1 MNDHFDSPFWH
12 SPAPLTTF
20 QALGFK
26 KTPLSFMGN
35 NNFPTYIENV
45 SLPVFLRKAV
55 RFLTSNTQLFCQQ
68 SHCCIHRLRIL
79 IGLKRKRQVI
89 QAAVTELYP
98 QTLEL
103 TNNLCWLVV
112 STPLKNISQNVN
124 LPQIEV
130 KIKHIWNHHPV
141 WNGHVNSPSQNGV
154 TNSQNCQV
162 IEVDDALKSY
172 PLVPA

>member
-1 MNDHFDSPFWH
+1 MIWGVPLFSETPISPCFGPPLRSVFWPQTH
-12 SPAPLTTF
+12 A
-20 QALGFK
+20 
-26 KTPLSFMGN
+26 N
-35 NNFPTYIENV
+35 
-45 SLPVFLRKAV
+45 
-55 RFLTSNTQLFCQQ
+55 Q

-124 LPQIEV
+124 LPQIGM

-141 WNGHVNSPSQNGV
+141 WNGHVNSPSQNGHKLA
-154 TNSQNCQV
+154 
-162 IEVDDALKSY
+162 ALPGDWSWWCPKII
-172 PLVPA
+172 PLGSCLSIVRNEGKHLAC